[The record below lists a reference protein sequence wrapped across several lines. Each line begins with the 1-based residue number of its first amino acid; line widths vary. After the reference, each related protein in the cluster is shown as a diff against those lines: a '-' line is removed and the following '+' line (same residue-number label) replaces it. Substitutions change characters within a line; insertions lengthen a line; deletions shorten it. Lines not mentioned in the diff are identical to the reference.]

1 MPSVHCVLECFPYR
15 VLLVVFGCIYAA
27 IVVSQT
33 EAEHI
38 AMLPSIYSQAML
50 QHDSNAQQPFEFQRC
65 VPSRTSQVLSLSVRK
80 TDQEFDIC
88 IIQLRCSL
96 IVANSSS
103 HQNGGSS
110 KTSIFYLVP
119 RGSAPSLDMSR
130 CICWSCT
137 CRHIHT
143 SLALPLP
150 QMPGKA
156 GACCPPT
163 IPPPAQY
170 KHKIHRHKPWVM

>member
-1 MPSVHCVLECFPYR
+1 MPSLHCVLEYFPYR
-15 VLLVVFGCIYAA
+15 VLLVVFGCMYAA
-27 IVVSQT
+27 IVVSQN

-65 VPSRTSQVLSLSVRK
+65 VPSRTSQVLLLSVRK

-103 HQNGGSS
+103 HQNGCSS
-110 KTSIFYLVP
+110 KTSIFYLIP
-119 RGSAPSLDMSR
+119 CGSAPSLDMSR

-137 CRHIHT
+137 CRHTHT
-143 SLALPLP
+143 SLALALLRMKGEAGCMLRP
-150 QMPGKA
+150 QYTPSSSVQA
-156 GACCPPT
+156 
-163 IPPPAQY
+163 
-170 KHKIHRHKPWVM
+170 KIHRHKPWVM